1 METEHTPKQVKRGF
15 VPTDAKEFGT
25 AENLEKLRKSAEEV
39 YFLINRG
46 YAVKNAVTFVG
57 NHYLLSERQ
66 RTAVAR
72 SVSSEKSIKIRREKE
87 LSDSDVAGKTLYIDG
102 FNAVITL
109 EIAYSD
115 SMLFRCMDGTIRDI
129 AGLRGTYRL
138 IDKTDM
144 AVNAIAETL
153 TSLDIGKAV
162 FYLDAPV
169 SNSGRLKQKILEIM
183 QNKSFETEVYI
194 ENAVDSILE
203 SKSFVVTA
211 DTVILDKCMSWYNL
225 TDTVI
230 KNHIGNYRYID
241 IMKNKTII

>member
-1 METEHTPKQVKRGF
+1 MENQHTPKQVKRGF

-25 AENLEKLRKSAEEV
+25 SENLEKLRKSAEEV
-39 YFLINRG
+39 YFLVNRG
-46 YAVKNAVTFVG
+46 YAMKNAVTFVG
-57 NHYLLSERQ
+57 NHHLISERQ

-72 SVSSEKSIKIRREKE
+72 SVSPAESIKIRKSKE

-115 SMLFRCMDGTIRDI
+115 SMLFKCMDGTIRDI

-153 TSLDIGKAV
+153 TSLGIGKAV

-183 QNKSFETEVYI
+183 KNRPFETEVYT

-203 SKSFVVTA
+203 SKSCVVTA
-211 DTVILDKCMSWYNL
+211 DAVILDRCGSWYNL
-225 TDTVI
+225 TDKVI
-230 KNHIGNYRYID
+230 RNHIGNYRYID
-241 IMKNKTII
+241 IMENTIK

>member
-1 METEHTPKQVKRGF
+1 MEIEHTPKQVKRGF

-25 AENLEKLRKSAEEV
+25 AESLEKLRKSAEEV

-46 YAVKNAVTFVG
+46 YAMKNAVTFVG
-57 NHYLLSERQ
+57 NHHLLSERQ
-66 RTAVAR
+66 RTAIAR
-72 SVSSEKSIKIRREKE
+72 SVSSDENIKIRKSKE

-102 FNAVITL
+102 FNTIITL

-115 SMLFRCMDGTIRDI
+115 SILFRCMDGTIRDI

-144 AVNAIAETL
+144 AVSAVAETFTYL
-153 TSLDIGKAV
+153 NIEKAV

-183 QNKSFETEVYI
+183 QDRPFEIEVYT
-194 ENAVDSILE
+194 ENSVDSILE
-203 SKSFVVTA
+203 SKSCVVTA
-211 DTVILDKCMSWYNL
+211 DALILDRCGSWYNL

-241 IMKNKTII
+241 IMGDLR

>member
-1 METEHTPKQVKRGF
+1 MENERTPKQVKRGF
-15 VPTDAKEFGT
+15 VPTDAREFGT
-25 AENLEKLRKSAEEV
+25 SENLEKLRKSAEEV
-39 YFLINRG
+39 YFLLNRG
-46 YAVKNAVTFVG
+46 YAMKNAVTFVG

-72 SVSSEKSIKIRREKE
+72 SVSPDESIKVRKSKE
-87 LSDSDVAGKTLYIDG
+87 LSDSDVAGKTLYVDG
-102 FNAVITL
+102 FNTVITL

-144 AVNAIAETL
+144 AVNAIAEIL
-153 TSLDIGKAV
+153 KNLNIEKAV

-183 QNKSFETEVYI
+183 QGKPFETEVYV

-211 DTVILDKCMSWYNL
+211 DALILDRCGSWYNL

-230 KNHIGNYRYID
+230 RNYIGNYRYID
-241 IMKNKTII
+241 IMGDLR

>member
-1 METEHTPKQVKRGF
+1 MENEHTPKQVKRGF
-15 VPTDAKEFGT
+15 VPTDLREFGT

-39 YFLINRG
+39 YFLVNRG

-72 SVSSEKSIKIRREKE
+72 SVSCEENIKLRKSKE

-102 FNAVITL
+102 FNTVITL

-115 SMLFRCMDGTIRDI
+115 SILFRCMDGTIRDI

-144 AVNAIAETL
+144 AVNAIAEML
-153 TSLDIGKAV
+153 KSLKIEKAV

-183 QNKSFETEVYI
+183 QGRPFETEVYV
-194 ENAVDSILE
+194 ENSVDSILE
-203 SKSFVVTA
+203 SKSYVVTA
-211 DTVILDKCMSWYNL
+211 DALILDRCECWYNL
-225 TDTVI
+225 TDAVI
-230 KNHIGNYRYID
+230 RNYIGNYRYID
-241 IMKNKTII
+241 VMNY

>member
-1 METEHTPKQVKRGF
+1 MENERTPKQVKRGF
-15 VPTDAKEFGT
+15 VPTDAREFGT
-25 AENLEKLRKSAEEV
+25 SENLEKLRKSAEEV
-39 YFLINRG
+39 YFLVNRG
-46 YAVKNAVTFVG
+46 YVMKNAVTFVG

-72 SVSSEKSIKIRREKE
+72 SVSAEENIKIRKNKE
-87 LSDSDVAGKTLYIDG
+87 LSDSDVAGKVLYIDG
-102 FNAVITL
+102 FNTVITL

-144 AVNAIAETL
+144 AVNAISETL
-153 TSLDIGKAV
+153 ARLNIEKAV

-183 QNKSFETEVYI
+183 QSKSFETEVYI
-194 ENAVDSILE
+194 ENSVDSILE
-203 SKSFVVTA
+203 SKSCVVTA
-211 DTVILDKCMSWYNL
+211 DALILDKCGSWYNL

-230 KNHIGNYRYID
+230 RNYMGNYKYID
-241 IMKNKTII
+241 IMGDLR

>member
-1 METEHTPKQVKRGF
+1 MENEHTPKQVKRGF
-15 VPTDAKEFGT
+15 VPTDLREFGT

-39 YFLINRG
+39 YFLVNRG

-72 SVSSEKSIKIRREKE
+72 SVSCEENIKLRKSRE

-102 FNAVITL
+102 FNTVITL

-115 SMLFRCMDGTIRDI
+115 SILFRCMDGTIRDI

-144 AVNAIAETL
+144 AVNAIAEML
-153 TSLDIGKAV
+153 KSLKIEKAV

-183 QNKSFETEVYI
+183 QGKPFETEVYV

-211 DTVILDKCMSWYNL
+211 DALILDRCGSWYNL

-230 KNHIGNYRYID
+230 RNYIGNYRYID
-241 IMKNKTII
+241 IMGDLR

>member
-1 METEHTPKQVKRGF
+1 MENERTPKQVKRGF
-15 VPTDAKEFGT
+15 VPTDAREFGT
-25 AENLEKLRKSAEEV
+25 SENLEKLRKSAEEV
-39 YFLINRG
+39 YFLVNRG
-46 YAVKNAVTFVG
+46 YVMKNAVTFVG

-72 SVSSEKSIKIRREKE
+72 SVSSEENIKIRKNKE
-87 LSDSDVAGKTLYIDG
+87 LSDSDVAGKVLYIDG
-102 FNAVITL
+102 FNTVITL

-144 AVNAIAETL
+144 AVNAISETL
-153 TSLDIGKAV
+153 ARLNIEKAV

-183 QNKSFETEVYI
+183 QSKSFETEVYI
-194 ENAVDSILE
+194 ENSVDSILE
-203 SKSFVVTA
+203 SKSCVVTA
-211 DTVILDKCMSWYNL
+211 DALILDKCGSWYNL

-230 KNHIGNYRYID
+230 RNYMGNYKYID
-241 IMKNKTII
+241 IMGDLR

>member
-1 METEHTPKQVKRGF
+1 MENQHTPKQVKRGF

-25 AENLEKLRKSAEEV
+25 SENLEKLCKSAEEV
-39 YFLINRG
+39 YFLVNRG
-46 YAVKNAVTFVG
+46 YAMKNAITFVG
-57 NHYLLSERQ
+57 NHHLISERQ

-72 SVSSEKSIKIRREKE
+72 SVSPAESIKIRKSKE

-115 SMLFRCMDGTIRDI
+115 SMLFKCMDGTIRDI

-153 TSLDIGKAV
+153 TSLGIGKAI

-169 SNSGRLKQKILEIM
+169 SNSGRLKQKIFEIM
-183 QNKSFETEVYI
+183 KDRPFETEVYT

-203 SKSFVVTA
+203 SKSCVVTA
-211 DTVILDKCMSWYNL
+211 DAVILDRCESWYNL

-241 IMKNKTII
+241 IMGNTTK

>member
-1 METEHTPKQVKRGF
+1 MENEHTPKQVKRGF
-15 VPTDAKEFGT
+15 VPTDAGDFGT

-39 YFLINRG
+39 YFLVNRG
-46 YAVKNAVTFVG
+46 YAMKNAVTFVG
-57 NHYLLSERQ
+57 NHHLLSERQ
-66 RTAVAR
+66 RTALAR
-72 SVSSEKSIKIRREKE
+72 SVSPEENIKIRKNKK

-102 FNAVITL
+102 FNTVITL

-153 TSLDIGKAV
+153 TNLNVEKAV

-183 QNKSFETEVYI
+183 QGKSFETEVYV
-194 ENAVDSILE
+194 ENSVDSILE
-203 SKSFVVTA
+203 SKSCVVTA
-211 DTVILDKCMSWYNL
+211 DALILDRCGSWYNL
-225 TDTVI
+225 TDTI
-230 KNHIGNYRYID
+230 IRNYMGNYRYID
-241 IMKNKTII
+241 IMGTCDD

>member
-1 METEHTPKQVKRGF
+1 MENEHTPKQVKRGF
-15 VPTDAKEFGT
+15 VPTDVREFGT

-39 YFLINRG
+39 YFLVNRG
-46 YAVKNAVTFVG
+46 YAMKNAVTFVG

-72 SVSSEKSIKIRREKE
+72 SVSCEENIKFRKSRE

-102 FNAVITL
+102 FNTVITL
-109 EIAYSD
+109 EIAYSG
-115 SMLFRCMDGTIRDI
+115 STLFRCMDGTIRDI

-144 AVNAIAETL
+144 AVNSIAEML
-153 TSLDIGKAV
+153 TSLKIEKAV

-169 SNSGRLKQKILEIM
+169 SNSGRLKQKILEVM
-183 QNKSFETEVYI
+183 QDKPFETEVYV
-194 ENAVDSILE
+194 ENSVDSILE
-203 SKSFVVTA
+203 SKSCVVTA
-211 DTVILDKCMSWYNL
+211 DALILDRCESWYNL

-230 KNHIGNYRYID
+230 RNYIGNYRYID
-241 IMKNKTII
+241 IMNY